1 MSSKQKK
8 SKALATLEKVN
19 GGPVTFGKLLRS
31 IREGETWTQ
40 VKMAKKLGISKSH
53 LNDIEKQRK
62 SVNLKIGNKNLV
74 QVN

>member
-8 SKALATLEKVN
+8 SKALATLEKIT

-31 IREGETWTQ
+31 IREGATWTQ